1 MFMMSRHDYD
11 NKFFFFCMGPR
22 STIGALQWVRVLCGR
37 QVNIN

>member
-11 NKFFFFCMGPR
+11 NSFFFCMGPT
-22 STIGALQWVRVLCGR
+22 STIGALQWVRALCGR

>member
-11 NKFFFFCMGPR
+11 NSFFFGMGPT
-22 STIGALQWVRVLCGR
+22 STIDALQWVRALCGR